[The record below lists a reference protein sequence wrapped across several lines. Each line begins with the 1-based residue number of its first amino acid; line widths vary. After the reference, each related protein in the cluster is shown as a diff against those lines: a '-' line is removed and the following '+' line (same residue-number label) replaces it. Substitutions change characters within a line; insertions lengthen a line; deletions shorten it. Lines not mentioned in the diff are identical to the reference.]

1 MFRQFLLWNFFL
13 LLFQI
18 IDQEYITRSFSYEYP
33 EEYNEIEG
41 EFKSSIE
48 NSNTFENATLIGTK
62 VTYTLE
68 NAQPSDSGIYTC
80 QSNYTE
86 DVNVTLHIS
95 EGTSIIMNNVN
106 SKNVTILI
114 LFFFSQN
121 FASPLQTKQNQYFP
135 ELLDRA

>member
-1 MFRQFLLWNFFL
+1 MEFFL

-121 FASPLQTKQNQYFP
+121 FASPLQTKQNRYFQ
-135 ELLDRA
+135 EMLDRA

>member
-1 MFRQFLLWNFFL
+1 MSLNVFRQFLLRNFFL

-33 EEYNEIEG
+33 EEYNEIEL
-41 EFKSSIE
+41 E
-48 NSNTFENATLIGTK
+48 NSNTSENATHLGTLIGTK

-95 EGTSIIMNNVN
+95 EGT
-106 SKNVTILI
+106 
-114 LFFFSQN
+114 
-121 FASPLQTKQNQYFP
+121 
-135 ELLDRA
+135 